1 MATLASVIDTE
12 DTGEWVPVD
21 LWENGVSKG
30 SGESL
35 AGMAGRKLKEPASAP
50 WLMASTSRP
59 ICAAVLKK
67 T

>member
-30 SGESL
+30 RGESF

-50 WLMASTSRP
+50 
-59 ICAAVLKK
+59 
-67 T
+67 